1 MSISPYSDYLDVTEP
16 ILDSDGNA
24 VTTGVTV
31 EARIVALDG
40 TVLVS
45 PMAMTHVGGSTGP
58 DGEGGQLTY
67 DNGQWRAIFDSTTQ
81 LKSALEDYLGLI
93 VKRQVAVNPTSGWTN
108 ADALIEREELVERN
122 VKRRNV

>member
-16 ILDSDGNA
+16 ILDSTGTA
-24 VTTGVTV
+24 VTTGATIEV
-31 EARIVALDG
+31 RIVALDG

-45 PMAMTHVGGSTGP
+45 PTTMSHVGGSTGP

-67 DNGQWRAIFDSTTQ
+67 DAGQWRAILDSTTQ
-81 LKSALEDYLGLI
+81 LKSALEDYLGLV